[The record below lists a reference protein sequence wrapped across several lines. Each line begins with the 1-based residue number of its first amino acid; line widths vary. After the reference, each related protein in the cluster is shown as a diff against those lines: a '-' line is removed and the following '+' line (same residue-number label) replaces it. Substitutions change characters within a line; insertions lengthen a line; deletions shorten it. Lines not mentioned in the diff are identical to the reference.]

1 MIVLDAKPL
10 QHLLQPLLTSVT
22 YVPSFVY
29 AVLSSNI
36 EGSIWVNDEGRPTTA
51 VIGTG
56 SGLYAVLG
64 DASDKNVEEWLR
76 NLYDY
81 QYKDSQKRFALFATA
96 YEWEESLARIMGN
109 EGERCSRMSYELKGH
124 LYAFPPAYVEAGFGL
139 QRITMGTIAASSTFP
154 ESYYKENWG
163 SVQQFMRKGFGY
175 AVTFGGKI
183 VSECTAICLGSPYV
197 EIDIATHPDYR
208 GLGLGRFAAAA
219 FIQHCAR
226 EGLIPRW
233 ECDVSNVS
241 SMRLA
246 EKLDFSHSNG
256 YTIFLKK

>member
-10 QHLLQPLLTSVT
+10 QHFLQPLLTSVT
-22 YVPSFVY
+22 YVPSFAY
-29 AVLSSNI
+29 AVLSSTV
-36 EGSIWVNDEGRPTTA
+36 EGSIWVNDDKHPTTA

-56 SGLYAVLG
+56 SGLYAVFG
-64 DASDKNVEEWLR
+64 DASDKKVLEWLR
-76 NLYDY
+76 NLYHD
-81 QYKDSQKRFALFATA
+81 QYKNNEKRFLLFATA
-96 YEWEESLARIMGN
+96 YEWEDSLASIMDN
-109 EGERCSRMSYELKGH
+109 DGERSSRMSYELKGH

-139 QRITMGTIAASSTFP
+139 QRITMGTIAASTTFP

-163 SVQQFMRKGFGY
+163 SVQQFMQKGFGY

-183 VSECTAICLGSPYV
+183 VSECTAVCLGSPYV
-197 EIDIATHPDYR
+197 EIDIATHPNYR

-219 FIQHCAR
+219 FIQHCSR
-226 EGLIPRW
+226 QGLIPRW

-256 YTIFLKK
+256 YTVFRKK